1 MPNPSEPKR
10 NLKYFNSL
18 QDFLTIRHQELEK
31 LCREGNSQQVTVS
44 RPNIVEDMM
53 SAYADPDIVQ
63 RFITIR
69 FTEECGVDFDG
80 IKREAYSL
88 FWENAI
94 PRFFEGT
101 CTFVPRISP
110 GIEENVYTVLG
121 RILWHGFVLSGVF
134 PISINKVFLA
144 LVLAGKDSISDE
156 DFLEGFL
163 EYVSSYERLKLSHI
177 MQEKELSQES
187 TNFFVDFMSEFAVSK
202 LPTPEN
208 KKNVLISVGKT
219 ELFSKPRMAMDS
231 LKEGFLYGISDG
243 TVFTK
248 QTVFNI
254 YKELSVTT
262 DKVLSLITI
271 EDLSTMT
278 KAKEAVFTY
287 LKRYVRNL
295 TEKELPLFL
304 RFITGSATYSGEQ
317 IKVIFH
323 SYTGNLPHVLLHT
336 CSSIIDLPNSGYDN
350 FNDFR
355 MQFDEVIKNP
365 ESWHFHSM

>member
-1 MPNPSEPKR
+1 
-10 NLKYFNSL
+10 
-18 QDFLTIRHQELEK
+18 
-31 LCREGNSQQVTVS
+31 
-44 RPNIVEDMM
+44 
-53 SAYADPDIVQ
+53 
-63 RFITIR
+63 
-69 FTEECGVDFDG
+69 
-80 IKREAYSL
+80 
-88 FWENAI
+88 
-94 PRFFEGT
+94 
-101 CTFVPRISP
+101 
-110 GIEENVYTVLG
+110 VYTVLG